1 LVGTVADLT
10 PTRGKGHIFLY
21 SVAAGQGPG
30 VNYHPVHC
38 TGWLKLVR
46 LEDFPAKSG
55 QKQKCGSALYVELA
69 SSAKHPICMAK
80 INGSDLT

>member
-1 LVGTVADLT
+1 V
-10 PTRGKGHIFLY
+10 Y
-21 SVAAGQGPG
+21 
-30 VNYHPVHC
+30 C

-55 QKQKCGSALYVELA
+55 QKQKRGGALYVELA

-80 INGSDLT
+80 INGSELT